1 MNQLILALLA
11 LAAVSYVVGGLSR
24 FLKFQLWGHDPRSGG
39 EARWACGV
47 SALPSMI

>member
-24 FLKFQLWGHDPRSGG
+24 FLKFQLWDHDPRSG